1 NLLKDN
7 EDYEDIIHDYII
19 EYIKKNKLNINKN
32 NIKIDK
38 NTNYEIIDE
47 GINIYFNPYKS
58 SEESVEYEF
67 KVPFNIFK
75 NKIKMMQTSNI
86 IANVDT
92 QTITKNNKYMNSI
105 INIPIIMVNN
115 KEISKNINE
124 EITNNIMKF
133 FNEAQKQAKEY
144 NDNLPE
150 IENKFVAN
158 VDFDIKKNSN
168 NILSI
173 LTKYYKY
180 EDRAHGYYE
189 NIVYNIDM
197 RTGEF
202 LILENLFKENI
213 DYKTVI
219 NEEIRIQIEELI
231 KSDKQNKGIYE
242 FKSIGDKQKFYIQDD
257 NLVVYFDLYEIAPYA
272 AGIPEF
278 IINVNKIDHILKPE
292 YKEIFK

>member
-1 NLLKDN
+1 
-7 EDYEDIIHDYII
+7 
-19 EYIKKNKLNINKN
+19 
-32 NIKIDK
+32 
-38 NTNYEIIDE
+38 
-47 GINIYFNPYKS
+47 
-58 SEESVEYEF
+58 
-67 KVPFNIFK
+67 
-75 NKIKMMQTSNI
+75 
-86 IANVDT
+86 
-92 QTITKNNKYMNSI
+92 
-105 INIPIIMVNN
+105 
-115 KEISKNINE
+115 
-124 EITNNIMKF
+124 
-133 FNEAQKQAKEY
+133 
-144 NDNLPE
+144 
-150 IENKFVAN
+150 
-158 VDFDIKKNSN
+158 
-168 NILSI
+168 
-173 LTKYYKY
+173 
-180 EDRAHGYYE
+180 
-189 NIVYNIDM
+189 M